1 MKTAEIVIPEISDE
15 VLVERRGRIKFVTQA
30 MSGLDG
36 KAYPTEE
43 QDKKLFDLFYVE
55 SNVDPRKQAFNFD
68 ENKKIT
74 DKATN
79 LAEILTKDIFVKI
92 SGYHGFCKISMAE
105 VLSQIPEEIVMDVV
119 AFTLDPESSP
129 QILNEDYQSAK
140 IIFYGRSNQPAV
152 NENLPSSKGL
162 IKPID
167 YEKANRLKDQIQ
179 PMINY
184 TEDGYYSVDPGDIRE
199 PFMYIGIWLRINGS
213 NLHRSNTKAKFLKPY
228 KEGKKI
234 SVYTAFTDGAD
245 FFKPTYA
252 YLISQVPNEDIT
264 ENTIGLLYHSTDY
277 FKTKEGVLHKT
288 DFTLIEKE

>member
-15 VLVERRGRIKFVTQA
+15 ALAERLGRIKFVTQA

-36 KAYPTEE
+36 KPYLTEE

-74 DKATN
+74 EKAVGIT
-79 LAEILTKDIFVKI
+79 EILTKDIFVKI
-92 SGYHGFCKISMAE
+92 GGYYGFCKITMAE
-105 VLSQIPEEIVMDVV
+105 VLSQIPEEIVKDVV
-119 AFTLDPESSP
+119 AFTLDPENSP
-129 QILNEDYQSAK
+129 QILNGDYQSAR
-140 IIFYGRSNQPAV
+140 IIFYGKSSQPAV
-152 NENLPSSKGL
+152 VENLPSSEGL

-167 YEKANRLKDQIQ
+167 YEKVNRLKDQVQ
-179 PMINY
+179 PILNY
-184 TEDGYYSVDPGDIRE
+184 NKEGYRFVAPGDINE
-199 PFMYIGIWLRINGS
+199 SFMDIGIWLRIGGS
-213 NLHRSNTKAKFLKPY
+213 NLHRTNTEAKVPEPY
-228 KEGKKI
+228 KKGKRI
-234 SVYTAFTDGAD
+234 SVYSVFTNGAD

-252 YLISQVPNEDIT
+252 YTISQIPDEEIT

-288 DFTLIEKE
+288 DYTLIEKN